1 MSTVSP
7 CQASCSPQPALAAG
21 LLISGGRGG
30 EGGGAWL
37 SPRAPP
43 PPTTSSGGVWTERR
57 VLRTLSP
64 SLDLLLG
71 FQKVERRPGLCSVLC
86 APWRAEYTWMPP
98 AAGRRPASG
107 LGSRNLKPPPV
118 EVIRMVKSV
127 GGLALG
133 ACGEGAGPDL
143 EELLLLP
150 RLVRLQHLFPKHP
163 PSFVQWTVLC

>member
-37 SPRAPP
+37 SPRAPL

-57 VLRTLSP
+57 VLWTLSP